1 MQSLAPKVDM
11 VRRDNGELILTSG
24 YGLGEVP
31 PNLATLMI
39 EQARRNPD
47 RPIIVEKN
55 GAGRFEPMTYGEAH
69 EQAMGIATYSVSYTH
84 LTLPTICSV

>member
-1 MQSLAPKVDM
+1 MQSLTPKVDM

-31 PNLATLMI
+31 PNLATLMT
-39 EQARRNPD
+39 EQATRDPD

-55 GAGRFEPMTYGEAH
+55 AAEQFEPMTYGEGALCRSDGRLLCGCAGDPCQH
-69 EQAMGIATYSVSYTH
+69 QLH
-84 LTLPTICSV
+84 LR